1 MCTSNVSSPICS
13 PLGLV
18 RVVRILFSI
27 HKATEVL
34 RQQYNCRFQQGR
46 ISNGFWFVSS
56 GELLYENNT
65 QPACAADYRSE
76 SSGDYVLPSSV
87 EALRRPLLNM
97 SAQLTH
103 AQVKITIRYIEIEN
117 IKMPQPL
124 FVSCTPVLSSDLR
137 QLSTLNLSRIL
148 FCI

>member
-1 MCTSNVSSPICS
+1 MCTSNVSSPI
-13 PLGLV
+13 GLV

-34 RQQYNCRFQQGR
+34 QQQYNCRFQQGR

-87 EALRRPLLNM
+87 EAPRRPLLNM

-103 AQVKITIRYIEIEN
+103 AQVKITIVRYIEIEN
-117 IKMPQPL
+117 IKMSQPL

>member
-1 MCTSNVSSPICS
+1 MCTSNVSSPI
-13 PLGLV
+13 GLV
-18 RVVRILFSI
+18 RVLHILFSI

-87 EALRRPLLNM
+87 EAPRRPLLNM
-97 SAQLTH
+97 SVQLTH

>member
-1 MCTSNVSSPICS
+1 MCTSNVSSPI
-13 PLGLV
+13 GLV

-34 RQQYNCRFQQGR
+34 QQLYNCRFQQGR

-87 EALRRPLLNM
+87 EAPRRPLLNM

-103 AQVKITIRYIEIEN
+103 AQVKITIVRYIEIEN
-117 IKMPQPL
+117 IKMSQPL

>member
-1 MCTSNVSSPICS
+1 MCTSNVSSPI
-13 PLGLV
+13 GLV

-34 RQQYNCRFQQGR
+34 QQLYNCRFQQGR

-87 EALRRPLLNM
+87 EAPRRPLLNM

-103 AQVKITIRYIEIEN
+103 AQVKITIVRYIEIEN
-117 IKMPQPL
+117 IKMSQPL

-137 QLSTLNLSRIL
+137 QLSTLNLPRIL